1 MKIPETIREVFRRKS
16 QTNFSLALYSVLIA
30 VLVWFAV
37 SLTLYPSVPKTI
49 ENVTLDVNIGGTASA
64 DSTLNIISC
73 DVRQVKVKVI
83 GSRTQIASIDN
94 DTLVAYVDTEGVNTV
109 GKKNLPIRIRSTN
122 GIEFEVDSVTPST
135 ASIEFDKYESMQFPV
150 SPKIPNVKFESSKTI
165 NSSEF
170 TCEPDVVTITGP
182 STRLSKIGTVYA
194 VSNREM
200 TLDSSHAL
208 SSDEIQL
215 LSEDGT
221 TLDNSNLTF
230 NTTNFLINIPVLTTK
245 TVGMYVQIVNAPSD
259 FNQECLNFKMYA
271 DSKEIDS
278 ITIASKNSQAEI
290 PDSLEIGKI
299 VLSDITPDYSRTFDL
314 STVLEAQNC
323 INMSGITNITV
334 TLEPYAADEHDESD
348 EPDESDTPDEAKKII
363 TKSIY
368 LDQSR
373 INISNKPDNNYD
385 YSVLTENLTI
395 DIAGPSDVLAEVTAN
410 DIIADVNLLNANISE
425 DQFTYDVM
433 FSCPKYDNIWA
444 ITVCKVSIQRTPKE
458 TTTVSDSAQTES
470 TPTTTASQ

>member
-1 MKIPETIREVFRRKS
+1 MKIPETIREVFRRNS
-16 QTNFSLALYSVLIA
+16 QTNFSLAMYSVLIA

-73 DVRQVKVKVI
+73 DVSHVKVKVI
-83 GSRTQIASIDN
+83 GSRTQIANIDN

-109 GKKNLPIRIRSTN
+109 GKKNLPIKVESTN

-135 ASIEFDKYESMQFPV
+135 ASIEFDKYESMQFTV
-150 SPKIPNVKFESSKTI
+150 SPRIPNVKFESSKTI

-182 STRLSKIGTVYA
+182 SAQLSKIRTVYA

-259 FNQECLNFKMYA
+259 FNQDCLNFKMYN

-290 PDSLEIGKI
+290 PDRLEIGKI

-314 STVLEAQNC
+314 STVLETQNC
-323 INMSGITNITV
+323 INMSGITSITV
-334 TLEPYAADEHDESD
+334 TLESD
-348 EPDESDTPDEAKKII
+348 EPDESGEYDESKKIV
-363 TKSIY
+363 TKSIS

-385 YSVLTENLTI
+385 YSVITHNLTL
-395 DIAGPSDVLAEVTAN
+395 DIAGPSDVLSEVTAN

-425 DQFTYDVM
+425 DQFTYDVI

-444 ITVCKVSIQRTPKE
+444 ITNCKVSIQRTPKE
-458 TTTVSDSAQTES
+458 TTTVSDSAPTDS

>member
-1 MKIPETIREVFRRKS
+1 MKIPESIRDIFRRKS
-16 QTNFSLALYSVLIA
+16 QTNFSLALYSVIIA

-49 ENVTLDVNIGGTASA
+49 ENVNLDVNIGGTVSS
-64 DSTLNIISC
+64 DSMLNIISC
-73 DVRQVKVKVI
+73 DVKQVKVKVI

-94 DTLVAYVDTEGVNTV
+94 DTLVAYVDTDGVNTV
-109 GKKNLPIRIRSTN
+109 GKKNLPIKVRSTN

-150 SPKIPNVKFESSKTI
+150 SPKIPNVSFESSKTI
-165 NSSEF
+165 DASEF

-182 STRLSKIGTVYA
+182 SAQLSKINTVNA
-194 VSNREM
+194 VSNRKM

-215 LSEDGT
+215 LSDDGT
-221 TLDNSNLTF
+221 ILDDTNLTF

-245 TVGMYVQIVNAPSD
+245 KVGMYVQIVNAPSD
-259 FNQECLNFKMYA
+259 FNQDCLNFKMYA

-290 PDSLEIGKI
+290 PDTLEIGKI
-299 VLSDITPDYSRTFDL
+299 VLSDIVPDYSRTFDL
-314 STVLEAQNC
+314 STVLETQNC
-323 INMSGITNITV
+323 INMSGITSITV
-334 TLEPYAADEHDESD
+334 TLESDETDESG
-348 EPDESDTPDEAKKII
+348 EYDESKKIT

-368 LDQSR
+368 IDQSR

-385 YSVLTENLTI
+385 YSVLTHNLTL
-395 DIAGPSDVLAEVTAN
+395 DIAGPADVLSEVTAN
-410 DIIADVNLLNANISE
+410 DIIADVNLLNANITE

-444 ITVCKVSIQRTPKE
+444 ITNCKVSIQRTPKE
-458 TTTVSDSAQTES
+458 TTTSVSSQTES
-470 TPTTTASQ
+470 TSTTTASQ

>member
-73 DVRQVKVKVI
+73 DVRHVKVKVI
-83 GSRTQIASIDN
+83 GSRTQIANIDN

-109 GKKNLPIRIRSTN
+109 GKKNLPIRVRSTN

-135 ASIEFDKYESMQFPV
+135 ASIEFDKYESIQFPV
-150 SPKIPNVKFESSKTI
+150 SPKIPNVKFESTKTI

-182 STRLSKIGTVYA
+182 SAQLSKIGTVYA

-259 FNQECLNFKMYA
+259 FNQECLNFNMYA

-290 PDSLEIGKI
+290 PDRLEIGKI
-299 VLSDITPDYSRTFDL
+299 LLSDITPEYSRTFDL

-323 INMSGITNITV
+323 INMSGITSITV
-334 TLEPYAADEHDESD
+334 TLEPYAKDELDESD
-348 EPDESDTPDEAKKII
+348 EPDESKKIV
-363 TKSIY
+363 TKSIS

-395 DIAGPSDVLAEVTAN
+395 DIAGPSDVLSEVTAN

-425 DQFTYDVM
+425 DQFTYDVI
-433 FSCPKYDNIWA
+433 FSCPKYPNIWA
-444 ITVCKVSIQRTPKE
+444 ITVSKVSIQRTPKE
-458 TTTVSDSAQTES
+458 TTTVSDSAQNES
-470 TPTTTASQ
+470 TPTTTAS

>member
-1 MKIPETIREVFRRKS
+1 M
-16 QTNFSLALYSVLIA
+16 
-30 VLVWFAV
+30 
-37 SLTLYPSVPKTI
+37 
-49 ENVTLDVNIGGTASA
+49 
-64 DSTLNIISC
+64 
-73 DVRQVKVKVI
+73 
-83 GSRTQIASIDN
+83 
-94 DTLVAYVDTEGVNTV
+94 
-109 GKKNLPIRIRSTN
+109 
-122 GIEFEVDSVTPST
+122 DSVTPST